1 MNYAATENSHRCA
14 EPGDQVLLLL
24 HAKLYRSVAK
34 IQQNHKKSPL
44 KTIYIVKIRRTTL
57 NRSGWIWTVRVAS

>member
-24 HAKLYRSVAK
+24 HAKLYRFVAK
-34 IQQNHKKSPL
+34 IQQNRKKSPP
-44 KTIYIVKIRRTTL
+44 KTIYIVKILPDDL
-57 NRSGWIWTVRVAS
+57 NRSGWI